1 MRPLIRTSAAALTT
15 LALAAGTVGCGSN
28 DDGGGG
34 ATVSASGT
42 AASGH
47 AAHDM
52 SAMGSAT
59 PSQAEQRQVASSMEM
74 QRLGEA
80 SAGDQKVE
88 LDVSEPVTFSVYEGD
103 RLVKHAPRKGE
114 NAHMMLLLSDAKSG
128 DRLPDSTITLRV
140 TDEAGKVVSS
150 GPQYP
155 MIGMGMGIHYGDN
168 VTLPKPGKYVAQLV
182 IGPPRIGRHSDVVD
196 RWNTT
201 TKASIPFTWKGAA
214 R

>member
-15 LALAAGTVGCGSN
+15 LALAAGVAGCGSN
-28 DDGGGG
+28 DDGG

-47 AAHDM
+47 DAHDM
-52 SAMGSAT
+52 SSMSTGA

-114 NAHMMLLLSDAKSG
+114 NAHMMLLLSDAQSG

>member
-128 DRLPDSTITLRV
+128 DRLPD
-140 TDEAGKVVSS
+140 
-150 GPQYP
+150 
-155 MIGMGMGIHYGDN
+155 
-168 VTLPKPGKYVAQLV
+168 
-182 IGPPRIGRHSDVVD
+182 
-196 RWNTT
+196 
-201 TKASIPFTWKGAA
+201 
-214 R
+214 